1 MSALQWNVPGMN
13 TARAPRWITER
24 PARLAQAGV
33 RRCLAAAICMT
44 KGGAP
49 FVCRVLATSA
59 APGLRIERCLEADI
73 DRAQGLADRTVFL
86 CRGGDG
92 LECSGLETGYRGA
105 GRQFDA
111 WYVDAVARLPQVHA
125 RGRVDRRR
133 RVPGAGQREGERHR
147 EARGVRGGQQ
157 LFGIRAGLAAEARSE
172 RVVRGDLPALGR
184 DRALAARDVTLPVD
198 GGGAFDVRYLH
209 ARR

>member
-59 APGLRIERCLEADI
+59 APGLRIECRLEADLN
-73 DRAQGLADRTVFL
+73 RAQGLANRAIFL
-86 CRGGDG
+86 RGGREG
-92 LECSGLETGYRGA
+92 LECAGLEARDRGA
-105 GRQFDA
+105 GGQFDA
-111 WYVDAVARLPQVHA
+111 WYVDAVARLPQVHP
-125 RGRVDRRR
+125 RGRVDRR
-133 RVPGAGQREGERHR
+133 
-147 EARGVRGGQQ
+147 
-157 LFGIRAGLAAEARSE
+157 
-172 RVVRGDLPALGR
+172 
-184 DRALAARDVTLPVD
+184 
-198 GGGAFDVRYLH
+198 
-209 ARR
+209 